1 MVEGGTPFAVG
12 LADRTGFLIEGMR
25 QMKLIEG
32 LNQEQKEAVLHV
44 DGPCL
49 VLAGAGSGKTR
60 VLTTRLAYL
69 CHTGVRPGNI
79 LAITFTNKAA
89 REMKERVARLLPGFS
104 GQWIQTFHAACYR
117 ILRQEIDRLGY
128 GRDFSIIDEGEQK
141 TLVKESLQDLNE
153 YRVKPEII
161 AYFIGQAK
169 NSLAS
174 EREDL
179 GSHIVPEKL
188 RELYQKAFR
197 LYQARLK
204 TMNCLDF
211 DDLILLTIRLFRE
224 NEDVLAK
231 YREKFKYVM
240 IDEYQDTNYAQ
251 YVLSHTLAREH
262 RNLFIVGDPD
272 QSIYSWRGAEP
283 ENIKRFLRD
292 YPEAKIV
299 KLETNYRST
308 KVILDAANAVI
319 RHNRERDEKVLKTDN
334 AVGEKIS
341 YFQALDGHAEAEFV
355 ANTIIELV
363 GQGYRYRDMAIF
375 YRTHAQSRYLE
386 DVLRKR
392 LIPYYIV
399 GARSFYQRKEIKD
412 VLAYLKLACNPHD
425 GVSFRRVI
433 NFPRRGIG
441 EATLKKI
448 EEFAISSGIP
458 VLETLADPS
467 HIPGVSRR
475 MATALEN
482 FYGLIK
488 FVQALGENGP
498 ILDVVEQ
505 LLEASGYVEEIY
517 RRDPLGAEERIENLK
532 ELKSVALEFDR
543 TRGGDL
549 REFLAEVSLVQD
561 TDTED
566 VSDAVALM
574 TFHSAKGL
582 EFPVVFMTGMEEG
595 IFPSVKAETH
605 REIEEERRLCYVGI
619 TRARERLFLSSAASR
634 VLWGYEMR
642 NLPSRF
648 LGEIPMELFSS
659 QPGTASTQVET
670 GWDNETGLDL
680 MPGDVVQHRKFGQGV
695 VIDVLED
702 GEIAVVDFFTAG
714 TKMLRTDI
722 APMVKLETSD
732 GW

>member
-1 MVEGGTPFAVG
+1 
-12 LADRTGFLIEGMR
+12 
-25 QMKLIEG
+25 MKLVEG

-69 CHTGVRPGNI
+69 CHTGIRPRNI

-89 REMKERVARLLPGFS
+89 REMKERVERLIPGFT
-104 GQWIQTFHAACYR
+104 GQWIQTFHATCYR

-128 GRDFSIIDEGEQK
+128 SRDFSIVDEAEQRA
-141 TLVKESLQDLNE
+141 LVKECLQDLNE
-153 YRVKPEII
+153 YRIKPEVI
-161 AYFIGQAK
+161 AYFINQAK

-174 EREDL
+174 EKKDL
-179 GSHIVPEKL
+179 GSSTLPVNL
-188 RELYQKAFR
+188 REVYQKAFR

-204 TMNCLDF
+204 VMNGLDF
-211 DDLILLTIRLFRE
+211 EDLILLTIRLFRE
-224 NEDVLAK
+224 NEDVLGK
-231 YREKFKYVM
+231 YRDRFKYIM

-251 YVLSHTLAREH
+251 YVLSHTLAQEH

-292 YPEAKIV
+292 YPEARII
-299 KLETNYRST
+299 KLEKNYRST

-319 RHNRERDEKVLKTDN
+319 RHNCEREEKVLKTDN
-334 AVGEKIS
+334 PVGEKLRR
-341 YFQALDGHAEAEFV
+341 FRAVDGQEEAQFV
-355 ANTIIELV
+355 AETIAELV
-363 GQGYRYRDMAIF
+363 RQGYRYRDMAIF

-386 DVLRKR
+386 DVLKR
-392 LIPYYIV
+392 RLVPYYIV
-399 GARSFYQRKEIKD
+399 GARSFYQRKEVRD
-412 VLAYLKLACNPHD
+412 VLAYLKLAVNPFD
-425 GVSFRRVI
+425 TLSFRRVI
-433 NFPRRGIG
+433 NLPRRGVG
-441 EATLKKI
+441 DVTLKRI
-448 EEFAISSGIP
+448 EEFAAASALP
-458 VLETLADPS
+458 VLEALANPAD
-467 HIPGVSRR
+467 IPGISRR
-475 MATALEN
+475 VAEALEE

-488 FVQALGENGP
+488 FVQVLGENEP
-498 ILDVVEQ
+498 VMAVLEQ
-505 LLEASGYVEEIY
+505 LLESSGYVEDIC
-517 RRDPLGAEERIENLK
+517 RRDPLGAEERIENLR

-543 TRGGDL
+543 TRGGNL
-549 REFLAEVSLVQD
+549 GEFLAEVSLVQD
-561 TDTED
+561 TDTTN
-566 VSDAVALM
+566 VSDAVAMM

-595 IFPSVKAETH
+595 IFPSAKAETEA
-605 REIEEERRLCYVGI
+605 EIEEERRLCYVGI
-619 TRARERLFLSSAASR
+619 TRAKERLFLSNAFSR

-648 LGEIPMELFSS
+648 LGEIPRGLFISDHAADPGFTEILPETTDPKLEL
-659 QPGTASTQVET
+659 A
-670 GWDNETGLDL
+670 
-680 MPGDVVQHRKFGQGV
+680 PGDVVEHRKFGQGI

-702 GEIAVVDFFTAG
+702 GEIAIVDFVVAG

-722 APMVKLETSD
+722 APMVKVEGSD